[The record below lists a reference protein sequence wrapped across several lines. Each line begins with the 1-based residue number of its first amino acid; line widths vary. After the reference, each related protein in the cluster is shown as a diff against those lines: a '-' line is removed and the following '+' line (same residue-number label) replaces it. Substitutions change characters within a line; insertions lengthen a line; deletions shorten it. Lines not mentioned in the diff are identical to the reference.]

1 MILRIFQKVLQ
12 KYHLG
17 LPLTEE
23 EDSYLLS
30 ALEYEKGPTP
40 LIIEDHTTL
49 NVESW
54 YSGPLY
60 R

>member
-1 MILRIFQKVLQ
+1 MHKTLQKVLQ
-12 KYHLG
+12 KYHLN
-17 LPLTEE
+17 LPLTAE
-23 EDSYLLS
+23 EDDLLIL
-30 ALEYEKGPTP
+30 ALEYERGPAP
-40 LIIEDHTTL
+40 LFFEDHTTL